1 MLAALAL
8 AGPAAAENALRF
20 KGFNATAGTMDP
32 HSWAASENQGATK
45 QVYEA
50 LLDVDS
56 NLAIVPQLALT
67 WEPLNPTTW
76 QFQLRPGVTF
86 HDGTPFTAETWFSAS
101 SAQAPRHLT
110 SRRR

>member
-1 MLAALAL
+1 MSSSRPLCAGLTMLAALAV
-8 AGPAAAENALRF
+8 ADPAAAENVLCF

-56 NLAIVPQLALT
+56 KLAIVPQLALA

-76 QFQLRPGVTF
+76 
-86 HDGTPFTAETWFSAS
+86 HS
-101 SAQAPRHLT
+101 SYVRA
-110 SRRR
+110 